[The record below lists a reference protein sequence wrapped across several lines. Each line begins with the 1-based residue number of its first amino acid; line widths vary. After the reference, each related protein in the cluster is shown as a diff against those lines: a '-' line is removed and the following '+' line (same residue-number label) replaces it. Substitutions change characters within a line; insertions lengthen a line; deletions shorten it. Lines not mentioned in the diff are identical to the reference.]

1 MLEPAADY
9 RDVDAEHRALREACG
24 LFVPSRIRGLEMTGE
39 DRARFLGGLVTC
51 EVKSLAPG
59 AGAYGFLT
67 QVKGRVLADV
77 TVLAL
82 PDRLWLAL
90 PASEADVI
98 AEHLGKYVIVD
109 RVEIRPLAG
118 LLPLALIGPG
128 AAAALAGVELPET
141 LYGHG
146 EADVHGVRT
155 RVVREADLGTPAWTL
170 WAPEDEAAALAE
182 RLREHGVRRVGGRA
196 WDRLRVE
203 AGRPLFGQ
211 DFGPD
216 HFPQE
221 TGLEAEA
228 VSYSKG
234 CYLGQEVVARI
245 HYRGGVNR
253 LLRGLRFE
261 GFDDEAAPLGQEIV
275 HEGREAGTVTSAVR
289 SPSLG
294 HVGLAVVHKRVEPG
308 TRVAVGAGGAE
319 VVALPF

>member
-1 MLEPAADY
+1 MT
-9 RDVDAEHRALREACG
+9 DAEHRALRDACG
-24 LFVPSRIRGLEMTGE
+24 LLVRSDVRGLEMTGE
-39 DRARFLGGLVTC
+39 DRARFLNGLVTC
-51 EVKSLAPG
+51 DVKTLAPG
-59 AGAYGFLT
+59 AGVYGFLT

-82 PDRLWLAL
+82 EDRLWLAL
-90 PASEADVI
+90 PASEAEAI
-98 AEHLGKYVIVD
+98 ADHLARYVIVD
-109 RVEIRPLAG
+109 RVEIRPLSG
-118 LLPLALIGPG
+118 LRPVALIGPG
-128 AAAALAGVELPET
+128 AAAAMGGAEHGFEKVYSHREVE
-141 LYGHG
+141 
-146 EADVHGVRT
+146 VHGVRT
-155 RVVREADLGTPAWTL
+155 RVVREADLGVPAWTL
-170 WAPEDEAAALAE
+170 WTPEDQVSTLAE
-182 RLREHGVRRVGGRA
+182 RLAAERLAGHGAREVGRRA
-196 WDRLRVE
+196 WERLRVE

-228 VSYSKG
+228 VSYAKG